1 MDSVTFDNLKAI
13 GQHLNKK
20 SKKDN
25 GFGKTCQILL
35 AITFCRL
42 GYQVKNHCS
51 EGVDIDIWHPS
62 KSSSYSIEVK
72 TTSKNTVRL
81 AEKDVED
88 WEKKSR
94 EGYETAFAVLRIEL
108 LSNWIVAPAKGIRAG
123 NMPLGRLQNRA
134 IPQLQEEVNGKFP
147 EVLADYATNILNKP
161 QEDVLAYL
169 DKCLEKEKK
178 NFVARADETCI
189 SMKELAWL

>member
-1 MDSVTFDNLKAI
+1 MDSVTFDYLKAI

-35 AITFCRL
+35 AIAFCRL

-62 KSSSYSIEVK
+62 NSSSYSIEVK
-72 TTSKNTVRL
+72 TTSKNTVQL
-81 AEKDVED
+81 GHKDVED

-108 LSNWIVAPAKGIRAG
+108 LSDWIIAQAKGIPTG
-123 NMPLGRLQNRA
+123 NIPLGRLQSRA
-134 IPQLQEEVNGKFP
+134 IPQLQEEVKAKFP
-147 EVLADYATNILNKP
+147 EVLADYASNILNMP

-178 NFVARADETCI
+178 NSVARTDETCI
-189 SMKELAWL
+189 SMKELA

>member
-1 MDSVTFDNLKAI
+1 MDSATFDYLKAI

-35 AITFCRL
+35 AIAFCRL

-72 TTSKNTVRL
+72 TTSKNTVQL
-81 AEKDVED
+81 GQKDVED

-94 EGYETAFAVLRIEL
+94 ERYETAFAVLRMEL
-108 LSNWIVAPAKGIRAG
+108 LSDWIVANAKGIRAG
-123 NMPLGRLQNRA
+123 NMPLGRLQSRT
-134 IPQLQEEVNGKFP
+134 IPELQEEVKAKFP

-178 NFVARADETCI
+178 T
-189 SMKELAWL
+189 L

>member
-1 MDSVTFDNLKAI
+1 MDSATFDYLKAI

-35 AITFCRL
+35 ALAFCRL

-62 KSSSYSIEVK
+62 NSSSYSVEVK
-72 TTSKNTVRL
+72 TTSKNTVQL
-81 AEKDVED
+81 GYKDVED

-108 LSNWIVAPAKGIRAG
+108 LSDWIVVKTKGIPTG
-123 NMPLGRLQNRA
+123 TIPIGRLQCRA
-134 IPQLQEEVNGKFP
+134 IPQLQEEVKGKFP

-161 QEDVLAYL
+161 QEGVLAYL

-178 NFVARADETCI
+178 NSVARADETCI
-189 SMKELAWL
+189 SMKELA

>member
-1 MDSVTFDNLKAI
+1 MDSVTFDNLKTI
-13 GQHLNKK
+13 QQHLNKK

-35 AITFCRL
+35 AIAFCRL

-72 TTSKNTVRL
+72 TTSKNTVQL
-81 AEKDVED
+81 GQKDVED

-94 EGYETAFAVLRIEL
+94 EGYKTAFAVLRIEL
-108 LSNWIVAPAKGIRAG
+108 LSDWVVANAKGISAG
-123 NMPLGRLQNRA
+123 NVPLRRLQSKDRV
-134 IPQLQEEVNGKFP
+134 IPELQEEVNGKFS

-178 NFVARADETCI
+178 NSVARADETCI
-189 SMKELAWL
+189 SIKELA

>member
-13 GQHLNKK
+13 QQHLNKK

-35 AITFCRL
+35 AIAFCRL

-62 KSSSYSIEVK
+62 NSSSYSIEVK
-72 TTSKNTVRL
+72 TTSKNTVQL

-108 LSNWIVAPAKGIRAG
+108 LSDWIVANAKGIRAG
-123 NMPLGRLQNRA
+123 NMPLGRLQSRTL
-134 IPQLQEEVNGKFP
+134 PELQEEVKGKFP

-169 DKCLEKEKK
+169 DKCLDKEKK
-178 NFVARADETCI
+178 NSVARADETCI
-189 SMKELAWL
+189 SIKELT

>member
-1 MDSVTFDNLKAI
+1 MHSATFDYLKAI
-13 GQHLNKK
+13 QQHLNKK

-35 AITFCRL
+35 AIAFCRL

-62 KSSSYSIEVK
+62 NSSSYSIEVK
-72 TTSKNTVRL
+72 TTSKNTVQL
-81 AEKDVED
+81 GQKDVED

-94 EGYETAFAVLRIEL
+94 EGYKTAFAVLRIEL
-108 LSNWIVAPAKGIRAG
+108 LSDWIVANAKGIPTG
-123 NMPLGRLQNRA
+123 NIPLGRLQSRA
-134 IPQLQEEVNGKFP
+134 IPELQEEVKGKFP

-178 NFVARADETCI
+178 NSVARANQACI
-189 SMKELAWL
+189 SMKELA